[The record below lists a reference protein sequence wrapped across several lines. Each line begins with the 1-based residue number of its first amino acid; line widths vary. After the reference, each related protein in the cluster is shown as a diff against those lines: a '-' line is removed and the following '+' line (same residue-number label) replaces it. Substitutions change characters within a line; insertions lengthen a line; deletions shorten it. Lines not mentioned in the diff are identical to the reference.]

1 MDDNEGEIICYKW
14 ARSHWMQSKTG
25 SSEKICPIK
34 LRQAKSWGQGSGQ
47 PKRRPTDKETLVCV
61 SNEVTIEIE
70 PFTCSALIDTGA
82 TVCVKIRPR
91 LFFA

>member
-1 MDDNEGEIICYKW
+1 MDDTEGENICYKYT
-14 ARSHWMQSKTG
+14 RGNWMQSKTG
-25 SSEKICPIK
+25 SSEKIGPFK

-47 PKRRPTDKETLVCV
+47 PKRRPSDKETLVGV

-82 TVCVKIRPR
+82 TVSVKIRPR